1 MDNLSEQI
9 KAEAKRLGFSF
20 LGITQ
25 PKQTAHFSHYLKW
38 IAEGKNAGL
47 DYLAM
52 DYVAKG
58 RGDPASL
65 LPDTRSVL
73 VGGIHYQPRITLSEI
88 SEGKE
93 SRNGWVAAYG
103 TLPDY
108 HKSLKHMFLG
118 LTKSIRELTNH
129 DVKSKLFVDSGPV
142 MEKDFAMQAGL
153 GWIGKNSLLMTP
165 EFGSCCL
172 IGCLFTDIELS
183 SDEPFGQDGCGDCA
197 ACISACPTG
206 CINLDRTIDA
216 SRCISYLTVETQ
228 GDFPEDLSKKTNG
241 WVFGCD
247 ICQMVC
253 PMNKKAI
260 AVNPDFSSSAAKP
273 IISQRIV
280 LSEEFRIDFENFDRK
295 FKSTPVH
302 RIGHLRYLRNIT
314 NALTNKT
321 NTRVK

>member
-25 PKQTAHFSHYLKW
+25 PKQTTHFSHFLKW

-58 RGDPASL
+58 RKDPASL
-65 LPDTRSVL
+65 LPGARSVI
-73 VGGIHYQPRITLSEI
+73 VGGIHYLPRITLGDI
-88 SEGKE
+88 SQGKE
-93 SRNGWVAAYG
+93 SLNGWVAAYG
-103 TLPDY
+103 SLPDY
-108 HKSLKHMFLG
+108 HKTLKRLFHV
-118 LTKSIRELTNH
+118 LTKSIQDLTNH

-142 MEKDFAMQAGL
+142 MEKDFAMLAGL
-153 GWIGKNSLLMTP
+153 GWIGKNSLLLTP
-165 EFGSCCL
+165 EFGSYCL
-172 IGCLFTDIELS
+172 IGCLFTDLKLT
-183 SDEPFGQDGCGDCA
+183 SDEPFDQDICADCA

-216 SRCISYLTVETQ
+216 SRCISYVTVETQ
-228 GDFPEDLSKKTNG
+228 ADFPEDFSKKING

-253 PMNKKAI
+253 PMNNKAV
-260 AVNPDFSSSAAKP
+260 AMNPDLSLSAAEP

-280 LSEEFRIDFENFDRK
+280 LSEEFQLDIENFDRK
-295 FKSTPVH
+295 FKSTPIH
-302 RIGHLRYLRNIT
+302 RIGHQRYLRNIT
-314 NALTNKT
+314 NALKNKT
-321 NTRVK
+321 NNRVK